1 MGIGAC
7 VISVRTVSGWQVMTW
22 DNGYCECSTIATTP
36 TIPVSAINQWYR
48 GVWNFNVPVTYSKI
62 TDINATYQNSGC
74 FAVGSY
80 VGNNHTPQLVFLKPN
95 SGTIA
100 RGAMIGIKVC
110 GML

>member
-1 MGIGAC
+1 
-7 VISVRTVSGWQVMTW
+7 MTW
-22 DNGYCECSTIATTP
+22 DNGYCECFIVTTTP
-36 TIPVSAINQWYR
+36 TISVSAINNWYR
-48 GVWNFNVPVTYSKI
+48 GIWNISLPITYSKI

-80 VGNNHTPQLVFLKPN
+80 VGNNHTPQLVFLKPD

-100 RGAMIGIKVC
+100 RGEMIGIKVC